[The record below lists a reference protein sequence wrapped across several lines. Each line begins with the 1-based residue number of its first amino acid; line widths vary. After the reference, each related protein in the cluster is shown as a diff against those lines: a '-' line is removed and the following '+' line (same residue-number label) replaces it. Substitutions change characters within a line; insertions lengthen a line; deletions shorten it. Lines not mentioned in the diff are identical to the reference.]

1 MGNFNFHRQ
10 IRSLSRKVGQRM
22 WILMSRYLLIVAW
35 PQFAEIKHGRR
46 SWIAWP
52 SESKGK
58 KNSVLHL
65 ITVKARRVAP
75 LSRNPESLTVTSYC
89 KKICMSEM
97 TTSIFSFI
105 TLFTPHKQAL
115 SLSISYQ
122 PHRDS
127 PVANAIIFLLF
138 ACFFACS
145 TSTRRTA
152 TCVDTW
158 RSLVLPLSSLHSRR
172 SSMPK

>member
-1 MGNFNFHRQ
+1 MVEDHG
-10 IRSLSRKVGQRM
+10 LPDPVKVKEKKV
-22 WILMSRYLLIVAW
+22 LL
-35 PQFAEIKHGRR
+35 
-46 SWIAWP
+46 
-52 SESKGK
+52 
-58 KNSVLHL
+58 VLHL

-127 PVANAIIFLLF
+127 PVANAIIFSSLRLLF
-138 ACFFACS
+138 
-145 TSTRRTA
+145 R
-152 TCVDTW
+152 
-158 RSLVLPLSSLHSRR
+158 L
-172 SSMPK
+172 